1 MSGVVYRNV
10 QIPSLGLDSAELVV
24 VGDRIHGIQAV
35 GYNRC
40 LPENTDDSAIRT
52 VDAKGLAVLPG
63 LIDLHV
69 HFRDPGF
76 PEKETTETGCLA
88 AARGGVTTVC
98 TMPNTKP
105 VVDSVE
111 TLELIDRAV
120 KAANGV
126 HVLPLGTITRG
137 ESGETLTDYGALNAV
152 QNESMRLLG
161 RGLAAVSE
169 DGKSVMNP
177 RLMRDAMN
185 AIHTTGLK
193 VFSHAEEIGLCG
205 GSMRLGASSKRLGVV
220 GIPAEAE
227 SIIVA
232 RDILLSEATGCP
244 VHFCHISTASSV
256 SLIHW
261 AKARGLPVT
270 AETGPHYLT
279 LTDED
284 VQAENGHFKMNPPL
298 GNRKDKEALIEGLI
312 DGTIDAIA
320 TDHAPHT
327 AEEKNRPIMNAP
339 FGVTGL
345 ETSFCASYTALVKS
359 GLMTL
364 QRLIERMSTRPAE
377 ILGLNRGK
385 IEPGAAADLTFV
397 DLNETFVLDPA
408 KSLSKAKHSPFAGR
422 EFSGA
427 VKFTVINGK
436 MIYEDWKGFN
446 RDRQLN

>member
-1 MSGVVYRNV
+1 MSGTAYRNV
-10 QIPSLGLDSAELVV
+10 QIPSLGLENAELTIVEN
-24 VGDRIHGIQAV
+24 RIHRIQAD
-35 GYNRC
+35 GYDRC
-40 LPENTDDSAIRT
+40 SPEDIRDHT
-52 VDAKGLAVLPG
+52 IWRVDAEGLAVLPG
-63 LIDLHV
+63 LVDLHV
-69 HFRDPGF
+69 HFREPGF
-76 PEKETTETGCLA
+76 PEKETIRTGCLA

-98 TMPNTKP
+98 AMPNTKP
-105 VVDSVE
+105 VADSVE
-111 TLELIDRAV
+111 TLELIDRAAQ
-120 KAANGV
+120 AANGV
-126 HVLPLGTITRG
+126 HVLQLAAITLG
-137 ESGETLTDYGALNAV
+137 ESGDALTDYCALNAV

-161 RGLAAVSE
+161 RGLPAVSE

-177 RLMRDAMN
+177 RLMREAMSV
-185 AIHTTGLK
+185 IHANGLK

-205 GSMRLGASSKRLGVV
+205 GSMRLGSASQRLGVL

-232 RDILLSEATGCP
+232 RDILLAEATGCP

-256 SLIHW
+256 SLIRW
-261 AKARGLPVT
+261 AKARGIPVT

-298 GNRKDKEALIEGLI
+298 GNRRDQEALIEGLI

-327 AEEKNRPIMNAP
+327 AEEKNRPMMNAP

-345 ETSFCASYTALVKS
+345 ETSFCVSYTTLVKS

-364 QRLIERMSTRPAE
+364 PTLIERMSTRPAE
-377 ILGLNRGK
+377 ILGLERGK

-397 DLNETFVLDPA
+397 DLNETFVVDPS

-427 VKFTVINGK
+427 VKITFVDGH
-436 MIYEDWKGFN
+436 MIYKDWEEFHC
-446 RDRQLN
+446 D